1 MYEGAANL
9 SFPSTPGQA
18 AREQE
23 LARGLQKEIIWNEQ
37 AITTRTEDR
46 APVSTPDSVDIFI
59 LGS

>member
-1 MYEGAANL
+1 MSGSGLKRTDYDC
-9 SFPSTPGQA
+9 
-18 AREQE
+18 
-23 LARGLQKEIIWNEQ
+23 LQKEIIWNEQ